1 MLNYPPLRFTRPEL
15 SALAAKAQAGDSD
28 AFVLLI
34 RGTIQNYRKTAH
46 KVAKWP
52 EYHDDLIQDAIL
64 HTQRIVIPAY
74 DVARDW
80 QNFAGFCIEV
90 RMRGYCKEIMGPLS
104 IKQSRT
110 APRYALPLPETA
122 HGIADPTRCRSEHI
136 PYTQSVID
144 ALVADAEVSR
154 LRAELRRL
162 RPLELASVLENGQVV
177 AKRIGKK
184 RQWVNAVKHQTI
196 AKLRERLHDLHP

>member
-1 MLNYPPLRFTRPEL
+1 MLNYPPLRYTRAEL

-110 APRYALPLPETA
+110 APRYAIPLPEVA
-122 HGIADPTRCRSEHI
+122 QGIVEPTRCRSGHI
-136 PYTQSVID
+136 PYTTSIID
-144 ALVADAEVSR
+144 VLVADAEMTR
-154 LRAELRRL
+154 LRQELNRL
-162 RPLELASVLENGQVV
+162 SPFEQAAVLE
-177 AKRIGKK
+177 KGKDAGAAFGYT
-184 RQWVNAVKHQTI
+184 RAGANLVKHAAI
-196 AKLRERLHDLHP
+196 KKLTARLADIHP

>member
-1 MLNYPPLRFTRPEL
+1 MLNYPPLRYTRPEL
-15 SALAAKAQAGDSD
+15 SALAAKAKAGDSD

-34 RGTIQNYRKTAH
+34 RGTIQNYRKTAY

-74 DVARDW
+74 DPARDW
-80 QNFAGFCIEV
+80 QNFSGYCIEV

-104 IKQSRT
+104 IKQSRI

-122 HGIADPTRCRSEHI
+122 QGIVEPTRCQSGHI
-136 PYTQSVID
+136 PYVPPVID
-144 ALVADAEVSR
+144 ALVADAEMAR
-154 LRAELRRL
+154 LKQELDRL
-162 RPLELASVLENGQVV
+162 SPLQLASVLE
-177 AKRIGKK
+177 KGKDAGAAFDYT
-184 RQWVNAVKHQTI
+184 RAGANLIKHATI
-196 AKLRERLHDLHP
+196 KKLKARLHDIHP